1 MTAATE
7 TRRQVMLLA
16 WSLYRAELRGA
27 NPRTF
32 ADALAG
38 AWRWVK
44 NTAARIAAAPRW
56 AKGAQPRHVSFGSM
70 LASPIRRSL
79 TGQAYA
85 GVRARQAGY
94 TTAQM
99 GR

>member
-16 WSLYRAELRGA
+16 WSLYRAEVRGP

-38 AWRWVK
+38 AWRWIK
-44 NTAARIAAAPRW
+44 NTAARVAAAPRW

-85 GVRARQAGY
+85 GVNAARAGY
-94 TTAQM
+94 VTSAL